1 MFLASVS
8 SVDASL
14 LSHLFS
20 QKQSD
25 VLTTVLLMDMYGSE
39 CSVDPSQFSS
49 G

>member
-1 MFLASVS
+1 MCLASVG

-25 VLTTVLLMDMYGSE
+25 VLITVLLMDMYGDE
-39 CSVDPSQFSS
+39 YSVDFSQFSS